1 MPSYLTG
8 HFYRHSRANAR
19 RPIKRPIYRGSVML
33 KFWSGEKKRHYSVLH
48 NEDTARIDVG
58 AVLLETSPFLP
69 RHRFPEWQVVKRFSD
84 QYDTPHV
91 VLRSVSEPGNRK
103 SLSLQGLVVARKYEL
118 KFAALAAQ

>member
-1 MPSYLTG
+1 
-8 HFYRHSRANAR
+8 
-19 RPIKRPIYRGSVML
+19 ML
-33 KFWSGEKKRHYSVLH
+33 KFWSGFEKKRHYSVLH
-48 NEDTARIDVG
+48 TEDTARIDVG

-84 QYDTPHV
+84 TYDTPHV
-91 VLRSVSEPGNRK
+91 VLRNINEPGNSK

>member
-1 MPSYLTG
+1 MSRYLTG
-8 HFYRHSRANAR
+8 HFHRRVTANAR
-19 RPIKRPIYRGSVML
+19 RPTNRPIYRGSVML

-91 VLRSVSEPGNRK
+91 VLRSVSAASTRELDCSDVNP
-103 SLSLQGLVVARKYEL
+103 KYAGDACSSS
-118 KFAALAAQ
+118 KGAT